1 MRMAL
6 IGLTLV
12 FTSAA
17 LAQDAAS
24 DLKKM
29 AGTWKMVVHEASGK
43 ATPKDTL
50 EKMEGKLVVEGDKYK
65 VYFGKDFIDKGTMKL
80 DASKSPRQ
88 LDVKTQNDE
97 VMVGIYKFEGD
108 EMTVC
113 FGQPGVERP
122 KEFKTKE
129 GQVLVGYKRVKE

>member
-1 MRMAL
+1 M

-24 DLKKM
+24 ELKKM

-43 ATPKDTL
+43 ATPKDNL

-88 LDVKTQNDE
+88 LDAKTQNDE
-97 VMVGIYKFEGD
+97 VMLGIYKFEGD